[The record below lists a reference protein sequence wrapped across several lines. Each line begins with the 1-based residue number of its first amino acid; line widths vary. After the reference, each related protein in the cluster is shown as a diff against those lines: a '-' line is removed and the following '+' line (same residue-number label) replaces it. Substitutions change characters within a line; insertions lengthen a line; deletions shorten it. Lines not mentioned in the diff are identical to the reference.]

1 MLAVEFHAAKSS
13 SGPRP
18 SPRPAPSYQ
27 LRSGAG
33 VERRQLEMVWG
44 SSGSAAGSTPAAA
57 LMCFSAADSGAANDI
72 TGQIGAA
79 TFFFW
84 KGGGGGCKTSL
95 FPVTGRSEPLWYP
108 SSSPTFN
115 STPRCFE
122 HIDLSGIHFL
132 ACWVSIWKWFWHDL
146 YPHFPILLRWWG
158 GFLSLWPNKSDS
170 CKRGEKKKKEW
181 DLKFPSSL
189 SGGAQLQCILFSI
202 RVVQLQSWELQ
213 VERRAERRQKW
224 LIFIGT

>member
-1 MLAVEFHAAKSS
+1 MLAVEFHAARPPPGLDPLLVLLRRISLGVVLEWRHDSWKWFEASLAPLQVRLQLQRWCASMLQILELQMISLDKS
-13 SGPRP
+13 
-18 SPRPAPSYQ
+18 ALQ
-27 LRSGAG
+27 HFF
-33 VERRQLEMVWG
+33 LE
-44 SSGSAAGSTPAAA
+44 
-57 LMCFSAADSGAANDI
+57 
-72 TGQIGAA
+72 
-79 TFFFW
+79 
-84 KGGGGGCKTSL
+84 GGGGGCKTSL

-108 SSSPTFN
+108 SSSLSFN
-115 STPRCFE
+115 STPWCFE

-170 CKRGEKKKKEW
+170 CKRGEKKKKW
-181 DLKFPSSL
+181 DLKFPSLL

-202 RVVQLQSWELQ
+202 RVVQLQIWELQ
-213 VERRAERRQKW
+213 VERRAKTRQKW